1 MNLTRSITQL
11 TAVAG
16 LALVA
21 TPAWA
26 DAITLDPTDIGQS
39 WDFNFDGSSGGK
51 TITGLTATTRFTLTA
66 VTPTSYTFSYS
77 LTNTT
82 SSPLD
87 SRVSGFAFNT
97 NPNIASATSTGAFSY
112 TTLGGNY
119 PNGIGSVDV
128 CFKDASTGSCAGGGG
143 GGLFDGQTGTGSF
156 TLNFAQPLSS
166 LTLSDF
172 FVRYQSITGAGKITS
187 ATGSGTLTS
196 TSGGTTT
203 TTSSG
208 GTPVPEPGMLGLLGL
223 ALAGMALARRRRQ
236 TVRVAYA

>member
-16 LALVA
+16 LALA
-21 TPAWA
+21 ETPAWA
-26 DAITLDPTDIGQS
+26 EAITLDPTDIGQS
-39 WDFNFDGSSGGK
+39 WDFNFDGSSGGT
-51 TITGLTATTRFTLTA
+51 TIAGLTATTRFTLTA

-82 SSPLD
+82 SNPLD

-97 NPNIASATSTGAFSY
+97 DPNIASATSTGAFSY

-128 CFKDASTGSCAGGGG
+128 CFKDATTGSCAGGGG

-172 FVRYQSITGAGKITS
+172 FVRYQSITGAGNITS
-187 ATGSGTLTS
+187 ATGSGTLS
-196 TSGGTTT
+196 SSS
-203 TTSSG
+203 TSSG
-208 GTPVPEPGMLGLLGL
+208 GTPVPEPGMVGLLGL